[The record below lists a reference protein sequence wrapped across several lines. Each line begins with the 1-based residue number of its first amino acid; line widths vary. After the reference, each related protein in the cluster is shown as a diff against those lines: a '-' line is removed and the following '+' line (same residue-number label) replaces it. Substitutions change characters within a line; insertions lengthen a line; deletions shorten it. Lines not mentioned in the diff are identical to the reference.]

1 LTILKYEEMK
11 NLTILKFD
19 AIIFWQFWNLSKF
32 KFDIFE
38 IW

>member
-1 LTILKYEEMK
+1 LTILKFDKIK

-19 AIIFWQFWNLSKF
+19 AIKIGQFWNLSKF

-38 IW
+38 I